1 MKALHFVILSILIAI
16 MMLNAIPTGN
26 SVQANDNFKSIE
38 NYSKGEVKTEDI
50 DINQILQARN
60 SKSETNQNFSS
71 SEKYSTPMFSNP
83 PFIFLDNK
91 SGIISIGVH
100 SFWQDQYKSCST
112 NFKCISN
119 TTTGWKSDKSFQLST
134 SNSTNNTWSSVQSQQ
149 MYVNPGDQYQ
159 LVSHMKLNQ
168 WATQSHIVLEGYNE
182 TSKGW
187 YRIAHCPSGVNG
199 PLEWQE
205 FSCTVTIPE
214 KTTKI
219 REVLK
224 AGWSSDP
231 EREATTWFDSIDLLG
246 NARTAAI
253 NTDNLLK
260 NH

>member
-1 MKALHFVILSILIAI
+1 MVSMKVMFLTYFVALIIVIGIVSFDSGYSQNNAKEITSTTSENKSHVNQTIIDLI
-16 MMLNAIPTGN
+16 M
-26 SVQANDNFKSIE
+26 
-38 NYSKGEVKTEDI
+38 
-50 DINQILQARN
+50 
-60 SKSETNQNFSS
+60 
-71 SEKYSTPMFSNP
+71 NP
-83 PFIFLDNK
+83 NFIFFNE
-91 SGIISIGVH
+91 
-100 SFWQDQYKSCST
+100 
-112 NFKCISN
+112 
-119 TTTGWKSDKSFQLST
+119 TTGLPSNWDDPTNSCKATYSCTIKFTDGWNDYVSFAVST
-134 SNSTNNTWSSVQSQQ
+134 KNNVNNTWSSIQSQQ

-168 WATQSHIVLEGYNE
+168 WATQSHTVLEGFNE

-205 FSCTVTIPE
+205 FSCTITIPE

-246 NARTAAI
+246 NARTAAS
-253 NTDNLLK
+253 
-260 NH
+260 